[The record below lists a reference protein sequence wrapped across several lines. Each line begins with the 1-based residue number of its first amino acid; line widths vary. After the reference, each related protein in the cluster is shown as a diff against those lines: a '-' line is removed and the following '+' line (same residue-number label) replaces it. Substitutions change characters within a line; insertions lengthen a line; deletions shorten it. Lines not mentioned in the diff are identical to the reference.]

1 MVKFIII
8 CISFYFGFLS
18 SGLAQLTYR
27 FELGVGGSP
36 YFEHDIVQTVS
47 GGIGYSFFEEL
58 TIFGGINM
66 FSQSSYLFPFEAENE
81 DAIWEEYK
89 TERLTS
95 FLLQAGIHHSL
106 TLKTF
111 TKDKSQWEYKRIG
124 IFPEINAYFNPY
136 LNRKYKTGNGE
147 EYKTP
152 YSTQWAY
159 GCGGGI
165 LYGTWKMYLALKYE
179 FNTIDNIKSISQI
192 VPSLEKS
199 RKYNH
204 VISLIFVFR

>member
-1 MVKFIII
+1 MVKRILI
-8 CISFYFGFLS
+8 CICFYFGFLN

-27 FELGVGGSP
+27 LELGVGGSP

-66 FSQSSYLFPFEAENE
+66 FSQSSYLFPFEAESE
-81 DAIWEEYK
+81 DASWEENK

-111 TKDKSQWEYKRIG
+111 TKDKSKWEYKRIG

-136 LNRKYKTGNGE
+136 LNRKYKMENGE
-147 EYKTP
+147 EYKAP
-152 YSTQWAY
+152 YSTQLAY
-159 GCGGGI
+159 GFGGGI
-165 LYGTWKMYLALKYE
+165 FYGSWKMYLALKYE
-179 FNTIDNIKSISQI
+179 CNTIDNLESINEL
-192 VPSLEKS
+192 VPNLDKDT
-199 RKYNH
+199 KFNH